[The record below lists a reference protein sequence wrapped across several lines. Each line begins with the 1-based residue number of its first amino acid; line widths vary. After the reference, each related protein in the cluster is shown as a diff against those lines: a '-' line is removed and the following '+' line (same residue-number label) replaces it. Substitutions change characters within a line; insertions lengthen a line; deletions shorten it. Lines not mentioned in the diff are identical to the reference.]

1 MEQIDTVD
9 KIDNHQ
15 RTSYVTFIHMDK
27 IYLTKTTHF
36 SNLFILVLFLS
47 MTPILEF
54 TSLKEE
60 RPKFL
65 RKNDKTTGNVYT
77 NLRVPNISELIFTQD
92 KTG

>member
-1 MEQIDTVD
+1 
-9 KIDNHQ
+9 
-15 RTSYVTFIHMDK
+15 
-27 IYLTKTTHF
+27 
-36 SNLFILVLFLS
+36 
-47 MTPILEF
+47 MTPFLEF